1 MPDSRRSAAPWCVFS
16 PIPARTSREP
26 LDPCFGPTSKN
37 FILEQWFYGVNG
49 VGLEPGVALGT
60 ITLIAASV
68 SAIYGLVGATESISD
83 DKSAKAALVRV
94 AIESLGRQGVT
105 GICSAYQDGKQS
117 GEVTVK
123 SDYCTKDVARYTA
136 LASDEQTVSLADKWF
151 AEVSPDAAKISWS
164 RKPTFTERLI
174 TGIAPTVWSVGLG
187 QAVKVGQDTIDVKV
201 RTGDVRRYN
210 FTSKPE
216 IAVGSQVAVE
226 IADSKSA
233 SNRLRQKFGNFRAN
247 ASIKFR
253 PDLWRWSK
261 SWEALAAR
269 LELNSPKCPQST
281 GVAGTQREKEF

>member
-1 MPDSRRSAAPWCVFS
+1 VVRFS

-83 DKSAKAALVRV
+83 DKSAKAALVLVRV